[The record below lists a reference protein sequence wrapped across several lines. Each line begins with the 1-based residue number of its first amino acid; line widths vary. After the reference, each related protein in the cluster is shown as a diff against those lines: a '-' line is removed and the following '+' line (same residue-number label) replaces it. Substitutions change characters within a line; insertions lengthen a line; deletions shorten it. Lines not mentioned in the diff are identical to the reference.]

1 MSSLCQNLLC
11 LLAAVPTAS
20 AAAPAAAA
28 ALAAAAPPTA
38 SAAAATLAP
47 FDTKISLNSQLL
59 PALFHYV
66 HLFLLSPVSS
76 PPGHRCWLGWWG
88 CAKRQ
93 QESLLVGL
101 VGMREASGPRS
112 SSSSS
117 TYSKSE
123 PGPTCSKSGPG
134 PTTQSLTR
142 HPRIQRV
149 SLGQPYKSAQKRSRV
164 TSAAYSAYGVASPVA
179 AFISCSS
186 MSLSLSYTTSAP
198 GT

>member
-1 MSSLCQNLLC
+1 MSRPTSPWGVGGLVNFVFSLPKPPLSSRSSANSISSSTSSGSSTGSSSATNRISGSSNTCTLRYQNISQFTVVACAVSLC
-11 LLAAVPTAS
+11 AS
-20 AAAPAAAA
+20 
-28 ALAAAAPPTA
+28 
-38 SAAAATLAP
+38 
-47 FDTKISLNSQLL
+47 L
-59 PALFHYV
+59 P
-66 HLFLLSPVSS
+66 PVS
-76 PPGHRCWLGWWG
+76 
-88 CAKRQ
+88 RQ
-93 QESLLVGL
+93 LSSWASLLVGL

-186 MSLSLSYTTSAP
+186 MSLSSSYTTSAP

>member
-93 QESLLVGL
+93 QEFLTLRVSPPAHPETMPRRVEVIRE
-101 VGMREASGPRS
+101 VGMHTEKQRAGS
-112 SSSSS
+112 SARQTIRPSFVVVVVHVFKERAWAHVFKEWAWANRPVTHSSP

-123 PGPTCSKSGPG
+123 PGPTL
-134 PTTQSLTR
+134 Q
-142 HPRIQRV
+142 
-149 SLGQPYKSAQKRSRV
+149 
-164 TSAAYSAYGVASPVA
+164 
-179 AFISCSS
+179 IS
-186 MSLSLSYTTSAP
+186 TKT
-198 GT
+198 